1 MRLTIYWNKQKRKGI
16 KKKMARLNI
25 NISDGLNEQM
35 REFIKENNLTI
46 TTFLHLAISK
56 YIETQEQTKKW
67 QELFTKLI
75 KKELEKRD
83 LEK

>member
-1 MRLTIYWNKQKRKGI
+1 
-16 KKKMARLNI
+16 MARLNI

-35 REFIKENNLTI
+35 RDFIKENNLTI

-67 QELFTKLI
+67 QIFFTDLL
-75 KKELEKRD
+75 KKELSRIKEK
-83 LEK
+83 

>member
-1 MRLTIYWNKQKRKGI
+1 
-16 KKKMARLNI
+16 MARLTI

-35 REFIKENNLTI
+35 REYIQENNLTI

-56 YIETQEQTKKW
+56 YIETQEQTKKL

-75 KKELEKRD
+75 KKELEKKE
-83 LEK
+83 LKK